1 MHGLSSVDQHTWLQ
15 CQCWHCNWGV
25 MVWQAVAA
33 WLHGA
38 QAPLNSRVRLL
49 TVWSYCFYRQG
60 RTQDSHRIL
69 GPVHKRQF
77 HTYWWKIPRG
87 YVCQYNSNMSVS
99 LISPPKLFVLQLDL
113 VKIPYL
119 SLLSALQQM
128 PEVRHRRPWPGWVFC
143 RVQHWAL
150 RSMTNTGL
158 LKYWV
163 IQSKTTP
170 PLCIAPCR
178 RICARDVARPT
189 VPWITPTRGHW
200 SGVLALGQRSA
211 GFRRG
216 SSCVTPHLANID
228 CPRVGTGLTI
238 WPDRDLDI

>member
-1 MHGLSSVDQHTWLQ
+1 MHPGIGTPWK
-15 CQCWHCNWGV
+15 
-25 MVWQAVAA
+25 
-33 WLHGA
+33 A

-158 LKYWV
+158 LLS
-163 IQSKTTP
+163 QDMCP
-170 PLCIAPCR
+170 R
-178 RICARDVARPT
+178 RRSAHCTNQIYM
-189 VPWITPTRGHW
+189 
-200 SGVLALGQRSA
+200 SLYGVLCPEFTWQRPELASAAARWTRALTSALDRCLERTFQRC
-211 GFRRG
+211 FYIITK
-216 SSCVTPHLANID
+216 CL
-228 CPRVGTGLTI
+228 
-238 WPDRDLDI
+238 